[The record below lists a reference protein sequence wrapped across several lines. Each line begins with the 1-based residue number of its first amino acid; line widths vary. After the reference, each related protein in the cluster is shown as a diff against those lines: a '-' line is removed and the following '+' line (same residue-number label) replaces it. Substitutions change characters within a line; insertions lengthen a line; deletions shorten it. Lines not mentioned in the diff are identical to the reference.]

1 MSDPIVAGHC
11 DPRFQAVRDQFA
23 QALASGFDT
32 GASVAV
38 EHQGEMVVNLWGGY
52 KDRGKTDPWSND
64 TLTNVFSTTK
74 AITAVIAF
82 VVENTLV
89 RVSLDQGSVFPLSL

>member
-1 MSDPIVAGHC
+1 MSDDLVEGYC

-52 KDRGKTDPWSND
+52 KNREKTDPWSNN
-64 TLTNVFSTTK
+64 TLINVFSTTK
-74 AITAVIAF
+74 AITATCF
-82 VVENTLV
+82 LQLVE
-89 RVSLDQGSVFPLSL
+89 LSLIHI